1 MKTFDKLPGHEP
13 STPLLDSLE
22 TLDALKNF
30 SSSDL
35 SLLADEIREFLL
47 YSTNHSGGHFGAGLG
62 VVELTVA
69 LHHVFNTPRD
79 KIVWDV
85 GHQAYPH
92 KILTGRK
99 GKMLSMRQKNGL
111 HPFPSRD
118 ESEFD
123 AFGVGHSSTSIG
135 AALGMS
141 VANSTNKYISV
152 IGDGAITAGM
162 AYEAMAHA
170 GSIDKDLLV
179 ILNDNNM
186 SISNNTGGMSNYL
199 AKIWSSR
206 WYIQIREGG
215 KSVLR
220 MIPSAKRFAKK
231 TETHIKG
238 FLSPGALFEELGF
251 QYIGPMDGHNLKDL
265 VRTLRN
271 INDLSGPVFLHLV
284 TQKGKG
290 YLPAEK
296 DPIKFHALSK
306 IESSSGKNN
315 GPKYQEVFG
324 EWLCEKAESGDEN
337 LVAITPA
344 MSEGSGMTEFAQRF
358 PNQFFDVAIAEQ
370 HSMTFA
376 AGLACEGKKP
386 VLAIYSTFLQR
397 AYDQVVHDVAIQ
409 SLPVRFAID
418 RAGLVGA
425 DGSTHAGSFDITY
438 LSTLPNFIVMAASD
452 EAELVKMIN
461 TSVDINDKP
470 CAIRYPRGNGIG
482 LELPSIDEKIE
493 IGKGR
498 IVQEG
503 NQACILS
510 LGTRLEECKLAAEEL
525 KNKGVSTTIIDARF
539 AKPLDQEL
547 ILKCAREH
555 EVMIT
560 IEEGSIG
567 GFGSHVKNLLAETGV
582 FDKGL
587 KFRSMTLPDTFID
600 QDTPKKMYEL
610 AGLSSSQ
617 ISKKILDI
625 LFTKDSIKVVKN

>member
-1 MKTFDKLPGHEP
+1 M
-13 STPLLDSLE
+13 S
-22 TLDALKNF
+22 
-30 SSSDL
+30 
-35 SLLADEIREFLL
+35 LADEIREFLL
-47 YSTNHSGGHFGAGLG
+47 YSTKHSGGHFGAGLG
-62 VVELTVA
+62 VVELTIA
-69 LHHVFNTPRD
+69 LHYVFNTPND

-99 GKMLSMRQKNGL
+99 EKMLSMRQKDGL
-111 HPFPSRD
+111 HPFPSRE
-118 ESEFD
+118 ESDFD

-141 VANSTNKYISV
+141 VANPTNKYISV

-170 GSIDKDLLV
+170 GSIEEDLLV

-186 SISNNTGGMSNYL
+186 SISNNTGGISNYL
-199 AKIWSSR
+199 AKIWSSK

-265 VRTLRN
+265 VRTLKN

-290 YLPAEK
+290 FIPAEK

-306 IESSSGKNN
+306 IETSTTKNI

-324 EWLCEKAESGDEN
+324 EWLCEKAESGDAN
-337 LVAITPA
+337 LIAITPA

-397 AYDQVVHDVAIQ
+397 AYDQLIHDVAIQ
-409 SLPVRFAID
+409 NLDVLLAID
-418 RAGLVGA
+418 RAGFVGE
-425 DGSTHAGSFDITY
+425 DGATHAGIFDLTY
-438 LSTLPNFIVMAASD
+438 LRCIPNLTIMVPANENECWQMLDFGYSLNGPAA
-452 EAELVKMIN
+452 V
-461 TSVDINDKP
+461 
-470 CAIRYPRGNGIG
+470 RYPRGNAPGENIEKNTNTIELG
-482 LELPSIDEKIE
+482 KAKILELKESST
-493 IGKGR
+493 
-498 IVQEG
+498 V
-503 NQACILS
+503 AILS
-510 LGTRLEECKLAAEEL
+510 FGSLLDISEEVAKE
-525 KNKGVSTTIIDARF
+525 IDATLVDMRF
-539 AKPLDQEL
+539 VKPLDESLLREL
-547 ILKCAREH
+547 SASHDLF
-555 EVMIT
+555 VT
-560 IEEGSIG
+560 VEENVIAGGAGSAVNEFVNANSLPIKLLN
-567 GFGSHVKNLLAETGV
+567 FGIPDEFPVVGSPEDQKQAAELTKENLLA
-582 FDKGL
+582 KI
-587 KFRSMTLPDTFID
+587 KS
-600 QDTPKKMYEL
+600 KL
-610 AGLSSSQ
+610 AKQ
-617 ISKKILDI
+617 
-625 LFTKDSIKVVKN
+625 

>member
-1 MKTFDKLPGHEP
+1 MKTFKKFPENEP
-13 STPLLDSLE
+13 PTPLLDSLK

-35 SLLADEIREFLL
+35 LSLADEIREFLL
-47 YSTNHSGGHFGAGLG
+47 YSTKHSGGHFGAGLG
-62 VVELTVA
+62 VVELTIA
-69 LHHVFNTPRD
+69 LHHVFNTPSD

-85 GHQAYPH
+85 GHQSYPH

-99 GKMLSMRQKNGL
+99 EKMLSIRQKDGL
-111 HPFPSRD
+111 HPFPSRE
-118 ESEFD
+118 ESDFD

-141 VANSTNKYISV
+141 VANPTNKYISV

-170 GSIDKDLLV
+170 GSIDEDLLV

-186 SISNNTGGMSNYL
+186 SISNNTGGISNYL
-199 AKIWSSR
+199 AKIWSSK

-265 VRTLRN
+265 VRTLKN

-290 YLPAEK
+290 FIPAEK

-306 IESSSGKNN
+306 IETNTSQNI

-324 EWLCEKAESGDEN
+324 EWLCEKAESGDNN

-397 AYDQVVHDVAIQ
+397 AYDQLIHDVAIQ
-409 SLPVRFAID
+409 NLDILLAID
-418 RAGLVGA
+418 RAGFVGE
-425 DGSTHAGSFDITY
+425 DGATHAGIFDLTY
-438 LSTLPNFIVMAASD
+438 LRCIPNLTIMVPANENECWQMLDFGYSLNGPVA
-452 EAELVKMIN
+452 V
-461 TSVDINDKP
+461 
-470 CAIRYPRGNGIG
+470 RYPRGNAPGEDIEKDINTIELG
-482 LELPSIDEKIE
+482 KAKILELKESSK
-493 IGKGR
+493 
-498 IVQEG
+498 V
-503 NQACILS
+503 AILS
-510 LGTRLEECKLAAEEL
+510 FGSLLDISEEVAK
-525 KNKGVSTTIIDARF
+525 KIDATLVDMRF
-539 AKPLDQEL
+539 VKPLDEGLLREL
-547 ILKCAREH
+547 STSHDLF
-555 EVMIT
+555 VT
-560 IEEGSIG
+560 VEENVIAGGAGSAVNEFINANSLPIKLLN
-567 GFGSHVKNLLAETGV
+567 FGIPDEFPVVGSPEDQKQAAELTKENLLA
-582 FDKGL
+582 KI
-587 KFRSMTLPDTFID
+587 KS
-600 QDTPKKMYEL
+600 KL
-610 AGLSSSQ
+610 AKQ
-617 ISKKILDI
+617 
-625 LFTKDSIKVVKN
+625 

>member
-1 MKTFDKLPGHEP
+1 MKTFKKFPEKEP
-13 STPLLDSLE
+13 ATPLLDSLE
-22 TLDALKNF
+22 ALDALKNF

-35 SLLADEIREFLL
+35 LSLADEIREFLL
-47 YSTNHSGGHFGAGLG
+47 YSTKHSGGHFGAGLG
-62 VVELTVA
+62 VVELTIA
-69 LHHVFNTPRD
+69 LHYVFNTPND

-99 GKMLSMRQKNGL
+99 EKMLSMRQKDGL
-111 HPFPSRD
+111 HPFPSRE
-118 ESEFD
+118 ESDFD

-141 VANSTNKYISV
+141 VANPTNKYISV

-170 GSIDKDLLV
+170 GSIEEDLLV

-186 SISNNTGGMSNYL
+186 SISNNTGGISNYL
-199 AKIWSSR
+199 AKIWSSK

-265 VRTLRN
+265 VRTLKN

-290 YLPAEK
+290 FIPAEK

-306 IESSSGKNN
+306 IETSTAKNI

-324 EWLCEKAESGDEN
+324 EWLCEKAESGDAN

-397 AYDQVVHDVAIQ
+397 AYDQLIHDVAIQ
-409 SLPVRFAID
+409 NLDILLAID
-418 RAGLVGA
+418 RAGFVGE
-425 DGSTHAGSFDITY
+425 DGATHAGIFDLTY
-438 LSTLPNFIVMAASD
+438 LRCIPNLTIMVPANENECWQMLDFGYSLNGPAA
-452 EAELVKMIN
+452 V
-461 TSVDINDKP
+461 
-470 CAIRYPRGNGIG
+470 RYPRGNAPGENIEKNTNTIELG
-482 LELPSIDEKIE
+482 KAKILELKESAT
-493 IGKGR
+493 
-498 IVQEG
+498 V
-503 NQACILS
+503 AILS
-510 LGTRLEECKLAAEEL
+510 FGSLLDISEEVAKE
-525 KNKGVSTTIIDARF
+525 IDATLVDMRF
-539 AKPLDQEL
+539 VKPLDESLLREL
-547 ILKCAREH
+547 SASHDLF
-555 EVMIT
+555 VT
-560 IEEGSIG
+560 VEENVIAGGAGSAVNEFVNANSLPIKLLN
-567 GFGSHVKNLLAETGV
+567 FGIPDEFPVVGSPEDQKQAAELTKENLLA
-582 FDKGL
+582 KI
-587 KFRSMTLPDTFID
+587 KS
-600 QDTPKKMYEL
+600 KL
-610 AGLSSSQ
+610 AKQ
-617 ISKKILDI
+617 
-625 LFTKDSIKVVKN
+625 

>member
-1 MKTFDKLPGHEP
+1 MKTFKKFPENEP
-13 STPLLDSLE
+13 STPLLDSLK
-22 TLDALKNF
+22 TLDALRNF

-35 SLLADEIREFLL
+35 LSLADEIREFLL
-47 YSTNHSGGHFGAGLG
+47 YSTKHSGGHFGAGLG
-62 VVELTVA
+62 VVELTIA
-69 LHHVFNTPRD
+69 LHHVFNTPND

-99 GKMLSMRQKNGL
+99 EKMLSMRQKDGL
-111 HPFPSRD
+111 HPFPSRE
-118 ESEFD
+118 ESNFD

-141 VANSTNKYISV
+141 IANPTNKYISV

-170 GSIDKDLLV
+170 GSIDEDLLV

-186 SISNNTGGMSNYL
+186 SISNNTGGISNYL
-199 AKIWSSR
+199 AKIWSSK

-265 VRTLRN
+265 VRTLKN

-290 YLPAEK
+290 FIPAEK

-306 IESSSGKNN
+306 IETSTSKNI

-324 EWLCEKAESGDEN
+324 EWLCEKAESGDTN

-397 AYDQVVHDVAIQ
+397 AYDQLIHDVAIQ
-409 SLPVRFAID
+409 NLDILLAID
-418 RAGLVGA
+418 RAGFVGE
-425 DGSTHAGSFDITY
+425 DGATHAGIFDLTY
-438 LSTLPNFIVMAASD
+438 LRCIPNLTIMVPANENECWQMLDFGYSLNGPAA
-452 EAELVKMIN
+452 V
-461 TSVDINDKP
+461 
-470 CAIRYPRGNGIG
+470 RYPRGNAPGENIEKNTNTIELG
-482 LELPSIDEKIE
+482 KAKILELKESST
-493 IGKGR
+493 
-498 IVQEG
+498 V
-503 NQACILS
+503 AILS
-510 LGTRLEECKLAAEEL
+510 FGSLLDISEEVAKE
-525 KNKGVSTTIIDARF
+525 IDATLVDMRF
-539 AKPLDQEL
+539 VKPLDESLLREL
-547 ILKCAREH
+547 SASHDLF
-555 EVMIT
+555 VT
-560 IEEGSIG
+560 VEENVIAGGAGSAVNEFVNANSLPIKLLN
-567 GFGSHVKNLLAETGV
+567 FGIPDEFPVVGSPEDQKQAAELTKENLLA
-582 FDKGL
+582 KI
-587 KFRSMTLPDTFID
+587 KS
-600 QDTPKKMYEL
+600 KL
-610 AGLSSSQ
+610 AKL
-617 ISKKILDI
+617 
-625 LFTKDSIKVVKN
+625 

>member
-1 MKTFDKLPGHEP
+1 MKTFKKFPENEP
-13 STPLLDSLE
+13 STPLLDSLK
-22 TLDALKNF
+22 TLDALRNF

-35 SLLADEIREFLL
+35 LSLADEIREFLL
-47 YSTNHSGGHFGAGLG
+47 YSTKHSGGHFGAGLG
-62 VVELTVA
+62 VVELTIA
-69 LHHVFNTPRD
+69 LHHVFNTPND

-99 GKMLSMRQKNGL
+99 EKMLSMRQKDGL
-111 HPFPSRD
+111 HPFPSRE
-118 ESEFD
+118 ESNFD

-141 VANSTNKYISV
+141 IANPTNKYISV

-170 GSIDKDLLV
+170 GSIDEDLLV

-186 SISNNTGGMSNYL
+186 SISNNTGGISNYL
-199 AKIWSSR
+199 AKIWSSK

-265 VRTLRN
+265 VRTLKN

-290 YLPAEK
+290 FIPAEK

-306 IESSSGKNN
+306 IETSTSKNI

-324 EWLCEKAESGDEN
+324 EWLCEKAESGDTN

-344 MSEGSGMTEFAQRF
+344 MSEGSGMTEFAQSF

-397 AYDQVVHDVAIQ
+397 AYDQLIHDVAIQ
-409 SLPVRFAID
+409 NLDVLLAID
-418 RAGLVGA
+418 RAGFVGE
-425 DGSTHAGSFDITY
+425 DGATHAGIFDLTY
-438 LSTLPNFIVMAASD
+438 LRCIPNLTIMVPANENECWQMLDFGYSLNGPAA
-452 EAELVKMIN
+452 V
-461 TSVDINDKP
+461 
-470 CAIRYPRGNGIG
+470 RYPRGNAPGENIEKNTNTIELG
-482 LELPSIDEKIE
+482 KAKILELEESST
-493 IGKGR
+493 
-498 IVQEG
+498 V
-503 NQACILS
+503 AILS
-510 LGTRLEECKLAAEEL
+510 FGSLLDISEEVAKE
-525 KNKGVSTTIIDARF
+525 IDATLVDMRF
-539 AKPLDQEL
+539 VKPLDESLLREL
-547 ILKCAREH
+547 SASHDLF
-555 EVMIT
+555 VT
-560 IEEGSIG
+560 VEENVIAGGAGSAVNEFVNANSLPIKLLN
-567 GFGSHVKNLLAETGV
+567 FGIPDEFPVVGSPEDQKQAAELTKENLLA
-582 FDKGL
+582 KI
-587 KFRSMTLPDTFID
+587 KS
-600 QDTPKKMYEL
+600 KL
-610 AGLSSSQ
+610 AKQ
-617 ISKKILDI
+617 
-625 LFTKDSIKVVKN
+625 

>member
-1 MKTFDKLPGHEP
+1 MKTFKKFPENEP
-13 STPLLDSLE
+13 ATPLLDSLK
-22 TLDALKNF
+22 TLDALRNF

-35 SLLADEIREFLL
+35 LSLADEIREFLL
-47 YSTNHSGGHFGAGLG
+47 YSTKHSGGHFGAGLG

-69 LHHVFNTPRD
+69 LHHVFNTPND

-99 GKMLSMRQKNGL
+99 EKMLSMRQKDGL
-111 HPFPSRD
+111 HPFPSRE
-118 ESEFD
+118 ESNFD

-141 VANSTNKYISV
+141 IANPTNKYISV

-170 GSIDKDLLV
+170 GSIDEDLLV

-186 SISNNTGGMSNYL
+186 SISNNTGGISNYL
-199 AKIWSSR
+199 AKIWSSK

-265 VRTLRN
+265 VRTLKN

-290 YLPAEK
+290 FIPAEK

-306 IESSSGKNN
+306 IETSTSKNI

-324 EWLCEKAESGDEN
+324 EWLCEKAESGDTN

-397 AYDQVVHDVAIQ
+397 AYDQLIHDVAIQ
-409 SLPVRFAID
+409 NLDVLLAID
-418 RAGLVGA
+418 RAGFVGE
-425 DGSTHAGSFDITY
+425 DGATHAGIFDLTY
-438 LSTLPNFIVMAASD
+438 LRCIPNLTIMVPANENECWQMLDFGYSLNGPAA
-452 EAELVKMIN
+452 V
-461 TSVDINDKP
+461 
-470 CAIRYPRGNGIG
+470 RYPRGNAPGENIEKNTNTIELG
-482 LELPSIDEKIE
+482 KAKILELKETAT
-493 IGKGR
+493 
-498 IVQEG
+498 V
-503 NQACILS
+503 AILS
-510 LGTRLEECKLAAEEL
+510 FGSLLDISEEVAKE
-525 KNKGVSTTIIDARF
+525 IDATLVDMRF
-539 AKPLDQEL
+539 VKPLDESLLREL
-547 ILKCAREH
+547 SASHDLF
-555 EVMIT
+555 VT
-560 IEEGSIG
+560 VEENVIAGGAGSAVNEFVNANSLPIKLLN
-567 GFGSHVKNLLAETGV
+567 FGIPDEFPVVGSPEDQKQAAELTKENLLA
-582 FDKGL
+582 KI
-587 KFRSMTLPDTFID
+587 KS
-600 QDTPKKMYEL
+600 KL
-610 AGLSSSQ
+610 AKQ
-617 ISKKILDI
+617 
-625 LFTKDSIKVVKN
+625 

>member
-1 MKTFDKLPGHEP
+1 MKTFKKFPENEP
-13 STPLLDSLE
+13 STPLLDSLK
-22 TLDALKNF
+22 TLDALRNF

-35 SLLADEIREFLL
+35 LSLADEIREFLL
-47 YSTNHSGGHFGAGLG
+47 YSTKHSGGHFGAGLG
-62 VVELTVA
+62 VVELTIA
-69 LHHVFNTPRD
+69 LHHVFNTPND

-99 GKMLSMRQKNGL
+99 EKMLSMRQKDGL
-111 HPFPSRD
+111 HPFPSRE
-118 ESEFD
+118 ESNFD

-141 VANSTNKYISV
+141 IANPTNKYISV

-186 SISNNTGGMSNYL
+186 SISNNTGGISNYL
-199 AKIWSSR
+199 AKIWSSK

-265 VRTLRN
+265 VRTLKN

-290 YLPAEK
+290 FIPAEK

-306 IESSSGKNN
+306 IETSTSKNI

-324 EWLCEKAESGDEN
+324 EWLCEKAESGDTN

-397 AYDQVVHDVAIQ
+397 AYDQLIHDVAIQ
-409 SLPVRFAID
+409 NLDVLLAID
-418 RAGLVGA
+418 RAGFVGE
-425 DGSTHAGSFDITY
+425 DGATHAGIFDLTY
-438 LSTLPNFIVMAASD
+438 LRCIPNLTIMVPANENECWQMLDFGYSLNGPAA
-452 EAELVKMIN
+452 V
-461 TSVDINDKP
+461 
-470 CAIRYPRGNGIG
+470 RYPRGNAPGENIEKNTNTIELG
-482 LELPSIDEKIE
+482 KAKILELKESST
-493 IGKGR
+493 
-498 IVQEG
+498 V
-503 NQACILS
+503 AILS
-510 LGTRLEECKLAAEEL
+510 FGSLLDISEEVAKE
-525 KNKGVSTTIIDARF
+525 IDATLVDMRF
-539 AKPLDQEL
+539 VKPLDESLLREL
-547 ILKCAREH
+547 SASHDLF
-555 EVMIT
+555 VT
-560 IEEGSIG
+560 VEENVIAGGAGSAVNEFVNANSLPIKLLN
-567 GFGSHVKNLLAETGV
+567 FGIPDEFPVVGSPEDQKQAAELTKENLLA
-582 FDKGL
+582 KI
-587 KFRSMTLPDTFID
+587 KS
-600 QDTPKKMYEL
+600 KL
-610 AGLSSSQ
+610 AKQ
-617 ISKKILDI
+617 
-625 LFTKDSIKVVKN
+625 

>member
-1 MKTFDKLPGHEP
+1 MKTFKKFPKKEP

-22 TLDALKNF
+22 ALDALKNF

-35 SLLADEIREFLL
+35 LSLADEIREFLL
-47 YSTNHSGGHFGAGLG
+47 YSTKHSGGHFGAGLG
-62 VVELTVA
+62 VVELTIA
-69 LHHVFNTPRD
+69 LHYVFNTPND

-99 GKMLSMRQKNGL
+99 EKMLSMRQKDGL
-111 HPFPSRD
+111 HPFPSRE
-118 ESEFD
+118 ESDFD

-141 VANSTNKYISV
+141 VANPTNKYISV

-170 GSIDKDLLV
+170 GSIEEDLLV

-186 SISNNTGGMSNYL
+186 SISNNTGGISNYL
-199 AKIWSSR
+199 AKIWSSK

-265 VRTLRN
+265 VRTLKN

-290 YLPAEK
+290 FIPAEK
-296 DPIKFHALSK
+296 DPIKFHALPK
-306 IESSSGKNN
+306 IETSTTKNI

-324 EWLCEKAESGDEN
+324 EWLCEKAESGDAN

-344 MSEGSGMTEFAQRF
+344 MSEGSGMSEFAQRF

-397 AYDQVVHDVAIQ
+397 AYDQLIHDVAIQ
-409 SLPVRFAID
+409 NLDILLAID
-418 RAGLVGA
+418 RAGFVGE
-425 DGSTHAGSFDITY
+425 DGATHAGIFDLTY
-438 LSTLPNFIVMAASD
+438 LRCIPNLTIMVPANENECWQMLDFGYSLNGPAA
-452 EAELVKMIN
+452 V
-461 TSVDINDKP
+461 
-470 CAIRYPRGNGIG
+470 RYPRGNAPGENIEKNTNSIELG
-482 LELPSIDEKIE
+482 KAKILELKESAT
-493 IGKGR
+493 
-498 IVQEG
+498 V
-503 NQACILS
+503 AILS
-510 LGTRLEECKLAAEEL
+510 FGSLLDISEEVAKE
-525 KNKGVSTTIIDARF
+525 IDATLVDMRF
-539 AKPLDQEL
+539 VKPLDESLLREL
-547 ILKCAREH
+547 SASHDLF
-555 EVMIT
+555 VT
-560 IEEGSIG
+560 VEENVIAGGAGSAVNEFVNANSLPIKLLN
-567 GFGSHVKNLLAETGV
+567 FGIPDEFPVVGSPEDQKQAAELTKENLLA
-582 FDKGL
+582 KI
-587 KFRSMTLPDTFID
+587 KS
-600 QDTPKKMYEL
+600 KL
-610 AGLSSSQ
+610 AKQ
-617 ISKKILDI
+617 
-625 LFTKDSIKVVKN
+625 